1 MTYTASVDAATIQ
14 QWMAAKRTPKTIED
28 ELQAQG
34 LDADAVAAHLKEY
47 KRLRNAKRQFTG
59 FVCMAIGAVL
69 GFISCLLTV
78 TNAFPDLF
86 NTFLY
91 GLTMVAITFVF
102 VGLYFVFE

>member
-1 MTYTASVDAATIQ
+1 MAYTASVDAATIQ
-14 QWMAAKRTPKTIED
+14 QWMAAKRTLKNVED

>member
-14 QWMAAKRTPKTIED
+14 QWIAAKRTPQTIEE

-47 KRLRNAKRQFTG
+47 KRMRYAKRQSTG
-59 FVCMAIGAVL
+59 FVCMAVGAVL

-78 TNAFPDLF
+78 TNTFPDLF

-91 GLTMVAITFVF
+91 GLTMVAVTFVF
-102 VGLYFVFE
+102 AGLYFVFE